1 MDYGTV
7 ELYHEFLNQMESCE
21 FNNSLINLATSPS
34 PESFTPP
41 IPSTRH
47 LASIASRQTS
57 PYRPRSPLE
66 RPSLSSMQN
75 SDSLRQTNVALSRP
89 QQLLNLNLH
98 LDVNTYYN
106 KLTGLICQIPFH
118 GSAADKDLFQ
128 SLAHNVTQSRTQK
141 SFQETFA
148 GQRSPVL
155 IPDAYLGN
163 VSSSASPS
171 CVDLSFNEYV
181 STGCVYEEEDDDEFY
196 YSDDGD
202 GADLAF
208 DEEDEEDEM
217 NPLAPGL
224 FPKLNIGDDEKF
236 MKFDTLPLTP
246 SYVAK

>member
-7 ELYHEFLNQMESCE
+7 ESYHEFLNQMESCE

-47 LASIASRQTS
+47 LASIA
-57 PYRPRSPLE
+57 
-66 RPSLSSMQN
+66 
-75 SDSLRQTNVALSRP
+75 P

-118 GSAADKDLFQ
+118 GSAADKDSFQ

-148 GQRSPVL
+148 
-155 IPDAYLGN
+155 
-163 VSSSASPS
+163 
-171 CVDLSFNEYV
+171 
-181 STGCVYEEEDDDEFY
+181 
-196 YSDDGD
+196 
-202 GADLAF
+202 
-208 DEEDEEDEM
+208 EDEEDEM